1 MDEARLFAV
10 VHSDRTRSNGL
21 KPKHRKFHTNVQK
34 NFMVRVIEHWYRL
47 PSEVVE
53 SPSMF
58 ETHPDAYLCDLLWG
72 TCFSRGPGHNDL
84 LRSLPTPA
92 VL

>member
-53 SPSMF
+53 SPSMVR
-58 ETHPDAYLCDLLWG
+58 PIQMP
-72 TCFSRGPGHNDL
+72 TCVTYCGV
-84 LRSLPTPA
+84 PA
-92 VL
+92 LAGGLVTMIS